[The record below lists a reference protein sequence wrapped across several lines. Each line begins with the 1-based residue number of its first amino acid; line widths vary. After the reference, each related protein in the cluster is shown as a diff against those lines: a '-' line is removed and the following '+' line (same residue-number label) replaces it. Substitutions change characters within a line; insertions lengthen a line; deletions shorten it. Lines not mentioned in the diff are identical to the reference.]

1 MYRGRARELLKRYGV
16 DIGDRVKIQKNN
28 SVYEGLIMPRSEL
41 GDDMHIVLKL
51 DNGYNIGINISKIK
65 KIEKI
70 ERKEEI
76 KKVEFKKI
84 EKKGLQKVYLLGTG
98 GTIASKIDYKTG
110 AVSPSFTAEEI
121 VNAIPEVLDIAD
133 IDAGVLFN
141 ILSENMTPK
150 HWRKIARE
158 VARLLNAG
166 YSGVVVAHGTDTMSY
181 TASALAFMLKNLSKP
196 VVFVGAQRS
205 SDRPSSDASLNLLS
219 ALRVATSDIAEVT
232 VVMHATSSD
241 DSCYIHRATR
251 VRKMHSSRRDAFR
264 SINSPPLGIVRGR
277 KIETFTDYRK
287 RSDEEVLLD
296 DKLEERVAL
305 VKIYPGIDKELF
317 DFYIDRYLGIVIEGT
332 GLGHV
337 PSYLIPSIERGVE
350 EGKIIAMATQTIY
363 GRVDMKVY
371 STGRELLAR
380 GVISCEDMLAEV
392 AYVKLMHILAKTQ
405 DREEVERL
413 MKTNLA
419 GEISERSLYN
429 TFLI

>member
-1 MYRGRARELLKRYGV
+1 MYRGRVKELMKKYGV
-16 DIGDRVKIQKNN
+16 DVGDRVRIKKNN

-51 DNGYNIGINISKIK
+51 DNGYNIGINISKVK
-65 KIEKI
+65 EIEKI
-70 ERKEEI
+70 EKKEEKKEVKFEKI
-76 KKVEFKKI
+76 KKR
-84 EKKGLQKVYLLGTG
+84 GLNKVYLLGTG
-98 GTIASKIDYKTG
+98 GTIASKIDYRTG

-150 HWRKIARE
+150 HWKKIARE
-158 VARLLNAG
+158 VAKLLNSD
-166 YSGVVVAHGTDTMSY
+166 YYGVVVAHGTDTMSY

-232 VVMHATSSD
+232 VVMHASSSD
-241 DSCYIHRATR
+241 DACYIHRATR

-264 SINSPPLGIVRGR
+264 SINSLPIGIVRGN
-277 KIETFTDYRK
+277 KIETFIEYKK
-287 RSDEEVLLD
+287 RSEGEVILD
-296 DKLEERVAL
+296 DRLEERVAL
-305 VKIYPGIDKELF
+305 LKIYPGIEKELF
-317 DFYIDRYLGIVIEGT
+317 DFYIDRYLGVVIEGT

-337 PSYLIPSIERGVE
+337 PSYLIPSIERGIE

-380 GVISCEDMLAEV
+380 GVISCEDMLPEV
-392 AYVKLMHILAKTQ
+392 AYVKLMYILAKTQ
-405 DREEVERL
+405 NREEVEKL
-413 MKTNLA
+413 MKTNIA
-419 GEISERSLYN
+419 GEISERSLYD